1 VDLRNTRCFVA
12 LPASSSVALVHAA
25 GNTDTINNPA
35 AKKTEPLISTNA
47 AGEDSI
53 FLVNFYEK
61 PMDFQNLDTGK
72 QLGFLNDV
80 TWDTTFKH
88 VRFEME
94 VRQKIV
100 PSQLE
105 GMRQTWQFYI
115 PGNFLLPTTR
125 RGRSK
130 QGQKTMKDEEPKTKQ
145 EQDSVRQR
153 NQGN

>member
-1 VDLRNTRCFVA
+1 MDLRNTRCFVA

-88 VRFEME
+88 PNMFALRWRFVR
-94 VRQKIV
+94 RL
-100 PSQLE
+100 SQASWKACDKL
-105 GMRQTWQFYI
+105 
-115 PGNFLLPTTR
+115 GNFISPAIFSYQR
-125 RGRSK
+125 RGGADPNKDKRQRKTRNRKRSRSK
-130 QGQKTMKDEEPKTKQ
+130 T
-145 EQDSVRQR
+145 R
-153 NQGN
+153 